1 MKLTSAIL
9 PDAAAVLCRFLSRR
23 HSHRIFVQIGRFD
36 FWLRGQPEEKT
47 HPREAN
53 QLLSF
58 EVAHDTA
65 LSDLWDAYEDEL
77 AGVLMPVFGEL
88 RRSVS
93 RGERPRSRAAA
104 LAALEAD
111 LQVAR
116 RHDSTHDERLL
127 AEWIGRLAE

>member
-9 PDAAAVLCRFLSRR
+9 PDAAAVLCRFFRGDST
-23 HSHRIFVQIGRFD
+23 HRIFVQIGRLD

-65 LSDLWDAYEDEL
+65 L
-77 AGVLMPVFGEL
+77 
-88 RRSVS
+88 
-93 RGERPRSRAAA
+93 
-104 LAALEAD
+104 
-111 LQVAR
+111 
-116 RHDSTHDERLL
+116 
-127 AEWIGRLAE
+127 